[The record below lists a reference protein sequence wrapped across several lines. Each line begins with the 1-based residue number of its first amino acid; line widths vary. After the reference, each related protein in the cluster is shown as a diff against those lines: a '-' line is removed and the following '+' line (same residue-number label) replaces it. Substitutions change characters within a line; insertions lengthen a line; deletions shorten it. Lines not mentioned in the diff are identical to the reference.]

1 MKKNHNFRK
10 LNIWR
15 DSIQL
20 VKEVYTFAKLI
31 DQSEKFGLINQMQR
45 SSVSISSNIAEGS
58 GRSSEKEFVRF
69 LKMGLS
75 SSYELE
81 TQAILVEELFQLDA
95 KELLK
100 KINDLQLKIGAFIRK
115 LNSIQTYSK

>member
-58 GRSSEKEFVRF
+58 GRSTEKEFVRF

-81 TQAILVEELFQLDA
+81 TQAILVEELYGVDA
-95 KELLK
+95 EVILKE
-100 KINDLQLKIGAFIRK
+100 IQNLQLKIGAFIRI
-115 LNSIQTYSK
+115 LNNVQKS